1 MKFRTTIAINGEE
14 RSHFVVYQFNKQD
27 EFVTYNGSVALC
39 FLEDTENYP
48 DEIELNETD
57 ERIIGLYDSEDHART
72 EVNRMFLAAYAM
84 RLEDF
89 LSPRSIEAA
98 RRGNPRNTIDFRYSG
113 RDIRINRI
121 SETITKL
128 I

>member
-1 MKFRTTIAINGEE
+1 MKFKTTIAINGEE

-27 EFVTYNGSVALC
+27 E
-39 FLEDTENYP
+39 
-48 DEIELNETD
+48 
-57 ERIIGLYDSEDHART
+57 
-72 EVNRMFLAAYAM
+72 
-84 RLEDF
+84 
-89 LSPRSIEAA
+89 
-98 RRGNPRNTIDFRYSG
+98 IDFKYSG